1 MGYLIATPSLLAYR
15 THLTSFFA
23 VQGLQES
30 RFNRPSNYKGSGDW
44 KIMNND
50 CQNHETHMGVELI
63 NWGIDLKWVL

>member
-1 MGYLIATPSLLAYR
+1 
-15 THLTSFFA
+15 LTSFFA

-63 NWGIDLKWVL
+63 NWGIDVKWVL